1 MRLIIHRFDPKPN
14 DQSPFTLLLTKGTK
28 VLGYNFS
35 MNQQHTL
42 VCIEDD
48 SVREKEKRTFQWIR
62 DGDVIE
68 NLEDYKYLGTRNGYR
83 YLFEITGKEIE

>member
-68 NLEDYKYLGTRNGYR
+68 NLEDYKYLGTRSRDR
-83 YLFEITGKEIE
+83 YLFEITGKETE

>member
-62 DGDVIE
+62 DGDVVE
-68 NLEDYKYLGTRNGYR
+68 NLEDYEYLGTRNGYR

>member
-48 SVREKEKRTFQWIR
+48 SIREKEKRTFQWIR

-68 NLEDYKYLGTRNGYR
+68 NLEDHKYLGTRNGYR